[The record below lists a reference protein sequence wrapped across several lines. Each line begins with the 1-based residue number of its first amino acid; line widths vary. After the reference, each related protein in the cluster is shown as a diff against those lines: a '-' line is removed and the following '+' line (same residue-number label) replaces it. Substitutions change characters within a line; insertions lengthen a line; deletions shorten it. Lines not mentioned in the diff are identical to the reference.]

1 MAALGST
8 SGGVRNAAGHCLGI
22 GRPLVSKPWSGELK
36 EDDDM
41 PKRLIRASAA
51 LLLCLLLPWPA
62 PGALSPDIQ
71 KALESSQFVYISSTR
86 KDGSLSRPAEIWFMY
101 HDGAVYVGT
110 RPNSW
115 RVRRIKAGRPD
126 AKIAVGSV
134 DGPSFMA
141 TGSLPNEPSIQE
153 LLLKEYA
160 RKYPQGWETHEQGFR
175 QGFKDGSRVL
185 VKYVPKS

>member
-1 MAALGST
+1 
-8 SGGVRNAAGHCLGI
+8 
-22 GRPLVSKPWSGELK
+22 
-36 EDDDM
+36 M
-41 PKRLIRASAA
+41 PKRLMHASAA

-71 KALESSQFVYISSTR
+71 KALESGQFVYISSTR
-86 KDGSLSRPAEIWFMY
+86 KDGSLSRPAEIWYMY

-126 AKIAVGSV
+126 AKIAVGKV
-134 DGPSFMA
+134 DGPSFVA
-141 TGSLPNEPSIQE
+141 TGSLPNDPAMQE
-153 LLLKEYA
+153 LMLKEYA
-160 RKYPQGWETHEQGFR
+160 KKYPQGWETHEQSFR